1 MKYYE
6 EVLVLENFLSDSW
19 TWVYFCWP

>member
-19 TWVYFCWP
+19 TWVYFC